1 MTLHITHVIKRDGQ
15 IQEFKKEKL
24 DHWAQWASN
33 ELGIDWEDVSKSAFL
48 RCENYCKTSD
58 LQNAMIDACIDK
70 ESTAHQKMAGRLL
83 IGDIYHRLFNGA
95 IPSVKEQHNRT
106 VSLGMVKKLEYSDGE
121 WQEIEKMIDH
131 SRDMK
136 LKHSQVVQLCNKFGL
151 KSAVTGELYETPQF
165 LFMRQALFYGSQLP
179 KERRLK
185 DIKENS

>member
-70 ESTAHQKMAGRLL
+70 ESTAHQFHAIHHRCILISSPFREPQCDCAALL
-83 IGDIYHRLFNGA
+83 L
-95 IPSVKEQHNRT
+95 
-106 VSLGMVKKLEYSDGE
+106 
-121 WQEIEKMIDH
+121 
-131 SRDMK
+131 
-136 LKHSQVVQLCNKFGL
+136 
-151 KSAVTGELYETPQF
+151 TG
-165 LFMRQALFYGSQLP
+165 
-179 KERRLK
+179 
-185 DIKENS
+185 